1 MRWSLL
7 LLFALAPA
15 CDWPPATST
24 SSGGTTTTPDAGNC
38 AAGNA
43 DCAEC
48 QSCAVKGPCET
59 LYSACESDQ
68 DCAAIDGCAG
78 GCSGDA
84 TCIQTC
90 YASNPNG
97 QAAYQAAGNCI
108 YCEQCTCTG
117 LCSSL

>member
-1 MRWSLL
+1 MRWSFLL
-7 LLFALAPA
+7 LLVFAAA
-15 CDWPPATST
+15 CDWPAVTDSST
-24 SSGGTTTTPDAGNC
+24 GGGSTADAGNC

-43 DCAEC
+43 ACTDC
-48 QSCAVKGPCET
+48 QSCAVKGPCEA
-59 LYSACESDQ
+59 LYSACESDP
-68 DCAAIDGCAG
+68 DCSAIDGCAG
-78 GCSGDA
+78 GCAGDA

-90 YASNPNG
+90 YANNPNG